1 MVVHGS
7 RDLFEVT
14 MGEFDFPSHDNLQVR
29 DHPIVV
35 SCVFSVDLVH
45 YK

>member
-14 MGEFDFPSHDNLQVR
+14 MGEFDFPSPDNLQVR
-29 DHPIVV
+29 DHPIVF
-35 SCVFSVDLVH
+35 SCVFFVDLVQ
-45 YK
+45 YE